1 MGVHKNKAIALQ
13 EQIVLSVGRFFSFP
27 AIHCVGVRDYP
38 FATPPLQVNE
48 AGRS

>member
-1 MGVHKNKAIALQ
+1 MGVHKNKAIALE
-13 EQIVLSVGRFFSFP
+13 EQIVLSMWRFFSFP

-38 FATPPLQVNE
+38 FATPPSQVNE